1 MGWWL
6 WYWKVFLNVL
16 LLPSTL
22 SLLWDHAPQHGL
34 SGTVP
39 QCLTAWDGGWHG
51 PLLFCSSLGPSD
63 PGCLSL
69 VWEASSETLHLLFMP
84 IALNGVFASLVLKS
98 FVPPPKNR
106 RPLMLFVQELRP
118 QMVSCP
124 SPGMKCFLLLYF
136 LPEMQW
142 VVSCAIK
149 VTGLLLLP

>member
-1 MGWWL
+1 M
-6 WYWKVFLNVL
+6 FCFS
-16 LLPSTL
+16 PSTL
-22 SLLWDHAPQHGL
+22 SLLWDPASQHDL

-39 QCLTAWDGGWHG
+39 QCLPAWDGGWRG

-84 IALNGVFASLVLKS
+84 IALNGVFASLVLKG

-118 QMVSCP
+118 P
-124 SPGMKCFLLLYF
+124 NGF
-136 LPEMQW
+136 LPFTRDEVFSSLLSSRDAVGCLLCHQGDRLAA
-142 VVSCAIK
+142 SLL
-149 VTGLLLLP
+149 TSQGLHFVG